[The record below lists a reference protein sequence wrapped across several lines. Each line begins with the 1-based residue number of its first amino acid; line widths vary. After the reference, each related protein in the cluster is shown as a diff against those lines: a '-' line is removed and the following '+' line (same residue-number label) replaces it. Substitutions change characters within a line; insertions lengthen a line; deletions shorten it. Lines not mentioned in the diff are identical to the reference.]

1 MPGYNCL
8 PIRKRG
14 PAVRE
19 RPDATEAPNAA
30 PKGEGFD
37 YVAAYLHPW
46 DCPRNEV
53 PEWNQDVE
61 RAYKRLEKLRGRV
74 FALIEPDRPPR
85 RLG

>member
-1 MPGYNCL
+1 M
-8 PIRKRG
+8 
-14 PAVRE
+14 RE

-30 PKGEGFD
+30 LKGEGFD

-61 RAYKRLEKLRGRV
+61 RACKRLARMRERV
-74 FALIEPDRPPR
+74 FSLIEADRPSR
-85 RLG
+85 RAD